1 MNAQMPHRG
10 ILLHQWLELTLVE
23 TSQNINIDLE
33 LVDAEISYLDQMIQR
48 PIRGRKLFWPKCKK
62 TPWGFNFAL
71 SPPVVYRYVKL
82 TPQLNTRLVFC

>member
-1 MNAQMPHRG
+1 MPHRG

-48 PIRGRKLFWPKCKK
+48 PIRGSSLTKLIRS
-62 TPWGFNFAL
+62 L
-71 SPPVVYRYVKL
+71 
-82 TPQLNTRLVFC
+82 